1 MLLGISLKVGKW
13 SFCVY
18 QSFFY
23 FVVVVV
29 VIIVLCVVPCDIV
42 SFSFIIAGSYKVCK
56 DLTWPHFD
64 LS

>member
-1 MLLGISLKVGKW
+1 MLLEISLKVGEMEIL
-13 SFCVY
+13 CLPVL
-18 QSFFY
+18 FY

>member
-1 MLLGISLKVGKW
+1 MLLEISLKVGEMEIL
-13 SFCVY
+13 CLPVL
-18 QSFFY
+18 FY
-23 FVVVVV
+23 FVVVV

>member
-1 MLLGISLKVGKW
+1 MSLEISLKGGEMELLCPPVL
-13 SFCVY
+13 
-18 QSFFY
+18 FY

-29 VIIVLCVVPCDIV
+29 VIVLCVLPCDVV

-56 DLTWPHFD
+56 DLAWPHFD